1 MLENSHSRHKNI
13 QPGANAM
20 KSRSAITFSL
30 LSVFLFVLGSASM
43 VSALELVRAKIG
55 VEIYSGGKTFPAK
68 SKSRLKVGDAFRIYV
83 MPENDCYVYVIS
95 SDKKSA
101 TLLNP
106 EDSHRVSKGSLKFF
120 PSMQNRFQPDGLV
133 TDEYLTVICSPKKLN
148 TVTRLFSSG
157 STSFDQW
164 ASLEKELVSTS
175 RISLNEKTTK
185 PVPVAGN
192 VRGHNA
198 PFVEQMRTSSGNS
211 LLVKRYHFHVKK

>member
-1 MLENSHSRHKNI
+1 
-13 QPGANAM
+13 
-20 KSRSAITFSL
+20 
-30 LSVFLFVLGSASM
+30 M

-55 VEIYSGGKTFPAK
+55 VEIYSGEKTFPAK

-83 MPENDCYVYVIS
+83 MPEKDCYVYVIS

-106 EDSHRVSKGSLKFF
+106 EDSHRVSKGSLTFF

-148 TVTRLFSSG
+148 AVTRLFSSG